1 MTTIDTTP
9 AIATPAISLR
19 GVSKSFATASGP
31 VHALQDID
39 LDIEPGSFVSL
50 LGPSGCGKSTLLRVI
65 GDLIDPS
72 EGEVEVHGKSAAAAR
87 KGREYGM
94 VFQQAGLMDW
104 RTVRRNI
111 ELPLQVQ
118 GVGREERREK
128 AREMLRLVKLEQF
141 ENHRPRQLSG
151 GMQQRVAIARA
162 LAFQPRVLLMD
173 EPLGALDEMTREH
186 MQRELLGIYQETGTT
201 IVFVTHSVSEAT
213 FLSTEVVV
221 MSPRPGRIAERI
233 HIDLPR
239 YRNDETRVSDAYYAA
254 EAKVRESLHGVL
266 DDSRSAA

>member
-1 MTTIDTTP
+1 MTTTAANQATT
-9 AIATPAISLR
+9 TPAISLR
-19 GVSKSFATASGP
+19 GVSKVFETSSGP

-72 EGEVEVHGKSAAAAR
+72 EGDVEVHGKTAAAAR
-87 KGREYGM
+87 KARDYGM

-104 RTVRRNI
+104 RTVLRNI

-128 AREMLRLVKLEQF
+128 AREMLKLVKLDQF
-141 ENHRPRQLSG
+141 GQHRPRQLSG

-162 LAFQPRVLLMD
+162 LSFQPKVLLMD

-201 IVFVTHSVSEAT
+201 VVFVTHSVSEAT

-221 MSPRPGRIAERI
+221 MSPRPGRVAERI
-233 HIDLPR
+233 TIDLPR
-239 YRNDETRVSDAYYAA
+239 YRNDETRISDAYFAA
-254 EAKVRESLHGVL
+254 EAKVRESLHSVL
-266 DDSRSAA
+266 DETRSKA